1 VPLRPIGKIKSSSGS
16 LVWRSSGRRV
26 SGIGALIVAFA
37 AVPAW
42 WTLGGGTIPEISG
55 NAFDSPGAIGFF
67 AALAVLGILVAP
79 EAVGADLPID
89 RWPVHLTLVTA
100 TTIAFIVATTGTAV
114 SAVGSN
120 TPLSLVFGITRA
132 PGLWL
137 TLLGLGV
144 WISGV
149 ALIVDARDDR

>member
-1 VPLRPIGKIKSSSGS
+1 VPRRPIGKIRSASGS
-16 LVWRSSGRRV
+16 LVSRSSGRRV
-26 SGIGALIVAFA
+26 SGLGALIVAIA

-67 AALAVLGILVAP
+67 AALVVLAILVAP
-79 EAVGADLPID
+79 EAVGRDLPLD
-89 RWPVHLTLVTA
+89 RWPVHLTLVIA
-100 TTIAFIVATTGTAV
+100 AAVAFIVATTGTAV

-120 TPLSLVFGITRA
+120 TPLSSVFGITRA

-137 TLLGLGV
+137 TLVGLGT